1 MRCNKMWQ
9 SLIISDLKG
18 GIIAEKQDSSDRG
31 GSAHLM
37 QCQKD
42 PKAKELKREPVPRS
56 GICFYLH

>member
-1 MRCNKMWQ
+1 MWQ

-18 GIIAEKQDSSDRG
+18 EIIAEKQDSSDRG